1 MRQLFIEFLTQ
12 LGSDDRAHDIDHIER
27 VVATARQLGECEGA
41 DLAILEPA
49 AWLHD
54 CVAVAKDHPQRKQAS
69 LLAANRAVEF
79 LQQIN
84 YPQQYHSAIHHAIVA
99 HSFSAN
105 VSPETL
111 EAKILQDADRM
122 DALGAIGI
130 ARCILVGGKLNRQLY
145 SSIDPLCGT
154 REPDDSVYTLDHFF
168 TKLLTLGDSM
178 NTQAAKAEAQR
189 RSVYMREFLIQL
201 QSELLIHE

>member
-1 MRQLFIEFLTQ
+1 MRNLFIEFLTQ
-12 LGSDDRAHDIDHIER
+12 LGSADRAHDIDHIER
-27 VVATARQLGECEGA
+27 VVATARQLGEREGA

-54 CVAVAKDHPQRKQAS
+54 CVSVAKDHPQRKQAS
-69 LLAANRAVEF
+69 LLAADRAVEF
-79 LQQIN
+79 LQEIN
-84 YPQQYHSAIHHAIVA
+84 YPQQYYSAIHHAIVA

-105 VSPETL
+105 ITPETL

-145 SSIDPLCGT
+145 SSIDPLCAA

-178 NTQAAKAEAQR
+178 QTAAAKAEAQR
-189 RSVYMREFLIQL
+189 RSVYMREFLAQL
-201 QSELLIHE
+201 QSELLTHN

>member
-1 MRQLFIEFLTQ
+1 MRNLFIEFLMQ

-27 VVATARQLGECEGA
+27 VVATARQLGAREGA
-41 DLAILEPA
+41 ELAILEPA

-54 CVAVAKDHPQRKQAS
+54 CVAVAKDHPQRQQAS
-69 LLAANRAVEF
+69 LLAADRAVAY
-79 LQQIN
+79 LQEIN
-84 YPQQYHSAIHHAIVA
+84 YPLQYHRAIHHAIVA

-105 VSPETL
+105 IMPETL

-145 SSIDPLCGT
+145 NSIDPLCVD
-154 REPDDSVYTLDHFF
+154 REPDDNVYTLDHFF

-178 NTQAAKAEAQR
+178 HTQAAKAEAQR
-189 RSVYMREFLIQL
+189 RSTYMHAFLAQL
-201 QSELLIHE
+201 QSELLPHE

>member
-1 MRQLFIEFLTQ
+1 MRNLFIEFLTQ

-27 VVATARQLGECEGA
+27 VVATARQLADSEGA

-69 LLAANRAVEF
+69 LLAADCAVEF
-79 LQQIN
+79 LQQID
-84 YPQQYHSAIHHAIVA
+84 YPAQYHKAIHHAIVA

-105 VSPETL
+105 ISPETL

-145 SSIDPLCGT
+145 SSIDPLCET

-178 NTQAAKAEAQR
+178 KTQAAKAEAQR
-189 RSVYMREFLIQL
+189 RSVYMRDFLAQL
-201 QSELLIHE
+201 QSELLTSK

>member
-1 MRQLFIEFLTQ
+1 MRKLFIEFLTQ
-12 LGSDDRAHDIDHIER
+12 LGSADRAHDIDHIER
-27 VVATARQLGECEGA
+27 VVATARQLGESEGA
-41 DLAILEPA
+41 ELAILEPA

-54 CVAVAKDHPQRKQAS
+54 CVSVAKDHPQRKQAS
-69 LLAANRAVEF
+69 LLAADRAVEF
-79 LQQIN
+79 LQQIS
-84 YPQQYHSAIHHAIVA
+84 YPQQYHQAIHHAIVA

-105 VSPETL
+105 IRPETL

-145 SSIDPLCGT
+145 NSIDPLCVE
-154 REPDDSVYTLDHFF
+154 RKPDDNIYTLDHFF

-178 NTQAAKAEAQR
+178 QTQAAKTEAQR
-189 RSVYMREFLIQL
+189 RSVYMRDFLAQL
-201 QSELLIHE
+201 QSELLPHQ

>member
-1 MRQLFIEFLTQ
+1 MRKLFIEFLTQ
-12 LGSDDRAHDIDHIER
+12 LGSADRAHDIDHIER
-27 VVATARQLGECEGA
+27 VVATARLLAASEGA

-54 CVAVAKDHPQRKQAS
+54 CVSVAKDHPQRKQAS
-69 LLAANRAVEF
+69 LLAANHAIEF
-79 LQQIN
+79 LQQID
-84 YPQQYHSAIHHAIVA
+84 YPAQYHEAIHHAIVA

-105 VSPETL
+105 ITPESL

-145 SSIDPLCGT
+145 SSIDPLCES

-168 TKLLTLGDSM
+168 TKLLRLGDSM
-178 NTQAAKAEAQR
+178 QTSAAKAEAQR
-189 RSVYMREFLIQL
+189 RSIYMRDFLTQL
-201 QSELLIHE
+201 QSELLT

>member
-1 MRQLFIEFLTQ
+1 MRNLFIEFLTQ
-12 LGSDDRAHDIDHIER
+12 LGSADRAHDIDHIER
-27 VVATARQLGECEGA
+27 VVATARQLGKREGA

-54 CVAVAKDHPQRKQAS
+54 CVSVAKDHPQRKQAS
-69 LLAANRAVEF
+69 LLAADRAVVF
-79 LQQIN
+79 LQEIN
-84 YPQQYHSAIHHAIVA
+84 YPQQYHRAIHHAIVA

-105 VSPETL
+105 ISPETL

-145 SSIDPLCGT
+145 SSIDPLCVD
-154 REPDDSVYTLDHFF
+154 REPNDDVYTLDHFF
-168 TKLLTLGDSM
+168 TKLLTLGESM
-178 NTQAAKAEAQR
+178 NTQAATAEAAR
-189 RSVYMREFLIQL
+189 RSVYMRDFLAQL
-201 QSELLIHE
+201 QSELLTHE

>member
-1 MRQLFIEFLTQ
+1 MRNLFIEFLTQ

-27 VVATARQLGECEGA
+27 VVATARKLGEHEGA
-41 DLAILEPA
+41 ELAVLEPA

-79 LQQIN
+79 LQEIN
-84 YPQQYHSAIHHAIVA
+84 YPQQYHDDIHHAIVA

-105 VSPETL
+105 ITPETL

-145 SSIDPLCGT
+145 SNIDPLCAE
-154 REPDDSVYTLDHFF
+154 REPDDSIYTLDHFF

-178 NTQAAKAEAQR
+178 QTQAAKAEAQR
-189 RSVYMREFLIQL
+189 RSVYMRDFLVQL
-201 QSELLIHE
+201 QSELLSSD

>member
-1 MRQLFIEFLTQ
+1 MRNLFIEFLTQ

-27 VVATARQLGECEGA
+27 VVATARKLGEGEGA
-41 DLAILEPA
+41 ELAVLEPA

-69 LLAANRAVEF
+69 LLAADRAVEF
-79 LQQIN
+79 LQEIN
-84 YPQQYHSAIHHAIVA
+84 YPQQYHEAIHHAIVA

-105 VSPETL
+105 VKPETL

-145 SSIDPLCGT
+145 SSIDPLCDE
-154 REPDDSVYTLDHFF
+154 REPDDNIYTLDHFF

-178 NTQAAKAEAQR
+178 QTEAAKVEAQR
-189 RSVYMREFLIQL
+189 RSIYMRDFLLQL
-201 QSELLIHE
+201 QSELLS